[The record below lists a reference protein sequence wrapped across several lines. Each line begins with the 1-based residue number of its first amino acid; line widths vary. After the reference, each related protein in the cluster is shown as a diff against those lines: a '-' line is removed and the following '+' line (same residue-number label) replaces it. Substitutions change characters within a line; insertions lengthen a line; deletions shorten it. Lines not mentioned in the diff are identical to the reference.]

1 MEVRYNLNAKLTL
14 NAGLMTLAKEHS
26 FLCVDAQCLPVATL
40 TVAGDTFKKEAYYN
54 IHVVITEKKNII
66 VLQEPEISPQ
76 ECLTVSQ
83 VGVQ

>member
-40 TVAGDTFKKEAYYN
+40 TVAGDAFKKEAYYN
-54 IHVVITEKKNII
+54 INVVITEKRTLLFYQSLK
-66 VLQEPEISPQ
+66 
-76 ECLTVSQ
+76 
-83 VGVQ
+83 